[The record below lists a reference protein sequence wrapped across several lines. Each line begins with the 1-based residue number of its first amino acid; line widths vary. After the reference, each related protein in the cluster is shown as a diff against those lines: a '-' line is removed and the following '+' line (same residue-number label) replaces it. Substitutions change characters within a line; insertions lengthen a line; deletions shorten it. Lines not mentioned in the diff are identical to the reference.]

1 MTRRQIARG
10 FVTQLQKTSLK
21 EAVNQLAA
29 LIITEKK
36 TRDLQ
41 LLLEEIRA
49 ELERAQGHVSAV
61 VTTARPL
68 SSHLEKEIAGL
79 LQKKTE
85 AKSVSIN
92 NIVDES
98 IKGGFIARTS
108 QYELDASITG
118 KLAQLKGAT
127 R

>member
-10 FVTQLQKTSLK
+10 FVSQLQKKSFK
-21 EAVNQLAA
+21 EAVNELAA

-36 TRDLQ
+36 TREIPLQ
-41 LLLEEIRA
+41 LEEIRN
-49 ELERAQGHVSAV
+49 ELERAQGHVSAD

-68 SSHLEKEIAGL
+68 SAHLEKEIATL
-79 LQKKTE
+79 LQKKTS
-85 AKSVSIN
+85 AKTVDIN
-92 NIVDES
+92 NIVDQS

-118 KLAQLKGAT
+118 KLAQLKGAI

>member
-10 FVTQLQKTSLK
+10 FVSQLQKTSLK

-29 LIITEKK
+29 LIIVEKK

-41 LLLEEIRA
+41 LLLEEIRT
-49 ELERAQGHVSAV
+49 ELERAQGHISAE

-68 SSHLEKEIAGL
+68 SSHLEKEIAAL
-79 LQKKTE
+79 LQKKTA
-85 AKSVSIN
+85 AKTVSIN

-108 QYELDASITG
+108 QYELDASVRG
-118 KLAQLKGAT
+118 KLAQLKGVS